1 LAARQEIVGRALYIG
16 NLGVPEERSVEDR
29 AAPVD
34 HPDQQALRVLGKTL
48 EPQDECI
55 VIVCQD
61 WRIGRPDE
69 RQHFDE
75 MVVVVVDG

>member
-1 LAARQEIVGRALYIG
+1 LAACQEVVSRALHIG

-48 EPQDECI
+48 EPQDEGI
-55 VIVCQD
+55 VLIRQD
-61 WRIGRPDE
+61 WRVGRPDE
-69 RQHFDE
+69 
-75 MVVVVVDG
+75 